1 MTVTG
6 AVFSTLAFIALQAVA
21 GTLKLADATRVYA
34 RRSLIDQTA
43 VADFQNAL
51 EIDAALVW
59 PKVQLEAGYAPR
71 FTFAQGFG
79 SAPDSGFW
87 LHSAL
92 ARLSLREPRYTL
104 SLMQTGTIGE
114 QDFARTG
121 GTIAL
126 EQPASGDPMMAPKV
140 LLIPNAR
147 FLPVAAEETTG
158 KFTYLWSRRWRSDIQ
173 ASFGFSGGSNI
184 DAQMI
189 LPRQRKTQLDTA
201 LDFDWSRR
209 DEFSSA
215 LSGVQVETSNG
226 YEHWLASLTETWSRR
241 WTSSSGADLGL
252 GVAFQDTLGPDQ
264 SRQRAWVPIGSAN
277 VTQAILTQDMQLRFR
292 LGIGYG
298 PNVNVILGRLQER
311 LQVTALTS
319 LTTARMTVSVT
330 LAAAQTLPTDAP
342 DASRLAS
349 AALAFEYALLDWL
362 RGQLGGQATRQQL
375 ALLGTRDAGST
386 AWLLYAGLEAR
397 APAFRF

>member
-6 AVFSTLAFIALQAVA
+6 AVFSTLAFIALQAAA
-21 GTLKLADATRVYA
+21 GTLRLADSTRVYA
-34 RRSLIDQTA
+34 RRSLVDQTA
-43 VADFQNAL
+43 VFDLQNAL
-51 EIDAALVW
+51 EIDATLAW

-71 FTFAQGFG
+71 FTYAQGFG
-79 SAPDSGFW
+79 TAPDSGFW

-114 QDFARTG
+114 QDFTRTG
-121 GTIAL
+121 ATAL
-126 EQPASGDPMMAPKV
+126 EQPAAGDTMMPPKV
-140 LLIPNAR
+140 VLIPNAR
-147 FLPVAAEETTG
+147 FLPVAAEETIG
-158 KFTYLWSRRWRSDIQ
+158 KFTYQLSRRWSSDVQ
-173 ASFGFSGGSNI
+173 ASFGFSGGSNST
-184 DAQMI
+184 AQMI
-189 LPRQRKTQLDTA
+189 LPRQRRAQLDTA

-209 DEFSSA
+209 DELSSQ
-215 LSGVQVETSNG
+215 LSGVQVETSNN
-226 YEHWLASLTETWSRR
+226 YEHWLASLTEVWSRR
-241 WTSSSGADLGL
+241 WTANSGSDLGL
-252 GVAFQDTLGPDQ
+252 GVAFQDSIAPDQ

-277 VTQAILTQDMQLRFR
+277 LTQAILTHDMQLRFR

-319 LTTARMTVSVT
+319 LTTTRTTVSLT
-330 LAAAQTLPTDAP
+330 LAAAQTLPADAP

-349 AALAFEYALLDWL
+349 AALAFEYVLLDWL
-362 RGQLGGQATRQQL
+362 NGQLGGQATRQQQ
-375 ALLGTRDAGST
+375 ALLGGTDTGST